1 MISVKNLTVQFDN
14 KALFRNFSMS
24 VGKGEKVTLAGESGV
39 GKTTFLHLLLGFLPV
54 YQGEILIFGKS
65 LNPKNIEYI
74 RSNIAYIPQE
84 LYLPLNAV
92 EEIIYTPF
100 RFKKNKD
107 AAPSRKK
114 ITETLNALNLEEDI
128 LKKNLEEISGGQKQ
142 RIVIASALLL
152 EKPLLI
158 LDEPTSALDTNT
170 INKVVTRVLRQN
182 DKTVLS
188 TSHNQTW
195 TDHSDKIFNLDHHG
209 EDA

>member
-54 YQGEILIFGKS
+54 YKGEILIFGKS